1 MLEIIKKN
9 KYTVLFIVLFI
20 VLVIVGYQAYSIL
33 VPNENRAVYG
43 DRLDGIDEVMITSD
57 QMTSINNEIKTNTF
71 VTDCVSD
78 LKGKILYVTVTVTDD
93 TSVDSIRSF
102 QMLSYLN

>member
-33 VPNENRAVYG
+33 VPNENRAVY
-43 DRLDGIDEVMITSD
+43 
-57 QMTSINNEIKTNTF
+57 
-71 VTDCVSD
+71 
-78 LKGKILYVTVTVTDD
+78 
-93 TSVDSIRSF
+93 
-102 QMLSYLN
+102 